1 MANKKGIL
9 YVMTTVLDGLIK
21 VGRTGSDS
29 FEQRMYNLEH
39 TGYCNVTGLKRRFAI
54 EVNGYIEKEEMFKKL
69 FSRSRV
75 ADTELYSLDLQQVI
89 SLLSSFEGNIIYP
102 KDETKEELFEQA
114 SEAVESSDLP
124 DGEYYLSATVNTANG
139 KEKVNGILKVE
150 NGILNLCKGSLI
162 ASVSKITVK
171 GYNQAR
177 NEVSKENNV
186 LLDDVKC
193 DSVSMAAAI
202 VCGSNQNGW
211 DKWKDNKG
219 NKIDIYRNHSDN
231 E

>member
-1 MANKKGIL
+1 MPKQIGII

-29 FEQRMYNLEH
+29 FEQRMYILEH
-39 TGYCNVTGLKRRFAI
+39 NGYCNVTGLKRRFAI
-54 EVNGYIEKEEMFKKL
+54 EVDGYIEKEEMFKKL
-69 FSRSRV
+69 FARSRV

-89 SLLSSFEGNIIYP
+89 SLLSSFEGKIIFP
-102 KDETKEELFEQA
+102 KDETKEEVFEQA
-114 SEAVESSDLP
+114 SEAIESSSLP
-124 DGEYYLSATVNTANG
+124 DGEYYLSATVGTANG
-139 KEKVNGILKVE
+139 KEKVSGTLRVE
-150 NGILNLCKGSLI
+150 NGVLKLCKGSKI
-162 ASVSKITVK
+162 ASASKITGK

-177 NEVSKENNV
+177 DEAPKENNV

-211 DKWKDNKG
+211 DKWKDKNG
-219 NKIDIYRNHSDN
+219 NKIDIYRNRIIC